1 MNIRICIGR
10 EENAE
15 YFQKQIGDIVEVDF
29 EEYVAAVVASE
40 IGNSPLEA
48 CKAQAIAART
58 YVMQKVRKGKEVS
71 DLSSVAQAYRAK
83 RNDAKTYPNALR
95 GTDETEGIIIM
106 YQDQP
111 INAVYS
117 ANNGGRT
124 VSSKERWGGSDRPYL
139 IAQDDPWDAA
149 VGGKRTGHGVGMS
162 QHGAV
167 YAAKNGYTA
176 AEILNFYYPNTNL
189 YANYGVK
196 TMIQTKDLIALFQK
210 ALNEKWG
217 YIWGTSGE
225 TWTKA
230 KQEAATREMTIKY
243 GSKWIGKRV
252 SDCSGLF
259 YWAFKQLGG
268 YMYHGSNTMYKQY
281 CTDHGKL
288 IDGKKENG
296 EELKPGTA
304 VFMWNSTNNWHHVG
318 LYIGDGKVIEAKGTY
333 YGVVSSNVENWHYW
347 GELKDVDYDGTHQ
360 PVVLCHGKVNGG
372 TLNLRNGPSKSEARI
387 LGIPSGTTVEVIEFT
402 NDEWWKVI
410 YNGRKGY
417 VMKRYL
423 DVVEKDT
430 DQKDETE
437 PVTEPV
443 LEPVLEPDTDVTD
456 EPADEMVS
464 MKREEVQRIYD
475 LLGDALAK

>member
-1 MNIRICIGR
+1 MKIKIKIGR

-15 YFQKQIGDIVEVDF
+15 YFQKQIGDVVEVDF
-29 EEYVAAVVASE
+29 EEYVCAVVASE
-40 IGNSPLEA
+40 IGNAHIEA

-58 YVMQKVRKGKEVS
+58 YVMQKVLNGKEVS

-83 RNDAKTYPNALR
+83 RYDAKIYPNALR
-95 GTDETEGIIIM
+95 GADETEGIIIV
-106 YQDQP
+106 YQGQP

-117 ANNGGRT
+117 SSNGGRT

-139 IAQDDPWDAA
+139 IAQDDPWDQAA
-149 VGGKRTGHGVGMS
+149 GKKKNGHGVGMS
-162 QHGAV
+162 QWGAI
-167 YAAKNGYTA
+167 YAAQNGKTA
-176 AEILNFYYPNTNL
+176 EEILSFYYPNTNL

-196 TMIQTKDLIALFQK
+196 SMIQTQNLIELFQK
-210 ALNEKWG
+210 ALDEKWG
-217 YIWGTSGE
+217 YIWGTAGE

-230 KQEAATREMTIKY
+230 KQAAATREMTIKY

-318 LYIGDGKVIEAKGTY
+318 LYIGNGKVIEAKGTY
-333 YGVVSSNVENWHYW
+333 YGVVSSDVESWHYW
-347 GELKDVDYDGTHQ
+347 GELKDVDYDGTHREAIMFY
-360 PVVLCHGKVNGG
+360 GKVNGG
-372 TLNLRNGPSKSEARI
+372 TLNLRKGPAKTYDRI
-387 LGIPSGTTVEVIEFT
+387 LGIPSGATVAIIEEA
-402 NDEWWKVI
+402 NDEWWKVT
-410 YNGRKGY
+410 YNGREGY
-417 VMKRYL
+417 VMKQYL
-423 DVVEKDT
+423 DIIEKD
-430 DQKDETE
+430 DQKDEQPVSPAEPSME
-437 PVTEPV
+437 PVEKF
-443 LEPVLEPDTDVTD
+443 
-456 EPADEMVS
+456 VS
-464 MKREEVQRIYD
+464 IPYEDAERMYE
-475 LLGDALAK
+475 LLGKALGK